1 MIKIKNIKF
10 RKILN
15 SAGKD
20 ATEIEILTD
29 ENILGIASTPS
40 AIISGK
46 REVIT
51 ESAIENKEKLIK
63 ELLQK
68 ICNIELKNQSEFDM
82 ILNEHIERIGSN
94 ICLALSLAF
103 ARVYAKKEKISLVQY
118 ISNEANEKNNSL
130 SPKPLVTI
138 FSGGVHNK
146 KDSIQNIMLS
156 VNIHPF
162 SEAVKAITE
171 IYTYIE
177 NELKEKNILKGY
189 GASSGMIVSDITTDE
204 KFELVEHTIKKLNY
218 QDKVSIA
225 IDVAAEHFYENGKYI
240 YEGKRVNSEQLYN
253 IIMEYIQK
261 YNITFVEDPFDSKD
275 EETWKKFKKENSNI
289 LTVGDDL
296 FATQSKY
303 INSELANGMI
313 VKINQVGTL
322 TGTIDAAKK
331 ARDEKMS
338 ICVSHR
344 SIETEDTFICDLA
357 VALNADYIKIGGPR
371 RGDRIAKYNR
381 LLRLE
386 SEN

>member
-1 MIKIKNIKF
+1 MIKIRTIKF
-10 RKILN
+10 RTILN
-15 SAGKD
+15 SAGKN
-20 ATEIEILTD
+20 AIEVEISTD
-29 ENILGIASTPS
+29 KNIVGIASTPS
-40 AIISGK
+40 AILPGK

-51 ESAIENKEKLIK
+51 ENELSKEVLNKLLEKIYNTEIES
-63 ELLQK
+63 
-68 ICNIELKNQSEFDM
+68 QSEFDS
-82 ILNEHIERIGSN
+82 ILASNIEEIGSN

-103 ARVYAKKEKISLVQY
+103 ARAYAKNEQISLVQY
-118 ISNEANEKNNSL
+118 ISNIANEQSKNI

-171 IYTYIE
+171 IYTHIE

-189 GASSGMIVSDITTDE
+189 GASSGMIVNDITTDE
-204 KFELVEHTIKKLNY
+204 KFKIIEHTIKNLNY
-218 QDKVSIA
+218 EKNVSIA
-225 IDVAAEHFYENGKYI
+225 IDVAAEHFCENGKYF
-240 YEGKRVNSEQLYN
+240 YEGKTINSEGLYD
-253 IIMEYIQK
+253 IITEYAKK
-261 YNITFVEDPFDSKD
+261 YNITYIEDPFDTKD
-275 EETWKKFKKENSNI
+275 EKSWKKFKHENPEVLI
-289 LTVGDDL
+289 VGDDL

-303 INSELANGMI
+303 INSELANGI
-313 VKINQVGTL
+313 LVKMNQVGTL
-322 TGTIDAAKK
+322 TGTIDAFKK
-331 ARDEKMS
+331 ARDEEMS

-344 SIETEDTFICDLA
+344 SIETEDTFMCDLA
-357 VALNADYIKIGGPR
+357 VALNAEYIKIGGPR